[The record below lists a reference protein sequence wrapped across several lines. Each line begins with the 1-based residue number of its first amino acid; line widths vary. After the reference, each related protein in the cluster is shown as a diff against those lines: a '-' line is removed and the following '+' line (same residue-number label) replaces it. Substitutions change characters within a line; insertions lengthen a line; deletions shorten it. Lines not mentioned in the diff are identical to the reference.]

1 MSILVTRPHP
11 DNAATTDN
19 LRTRGHAVLLA
30 PALKLE
36 PVAFQGESEVSY
48 DAVLVTSANAIRAIA
63 PQLPDLGLLV
73 LPLFAVG
80 EHTAAAARE
89 AGFAEVIV
97 AGGDAASLR
106 DKVMQS
112 ACDKVLK
119 KNSTLL
125 YLAGADLSRDLGGE
139 LGAEG
144 FRVVTQTTYRMAPVK
159 HLPREVCEGF
169 AAHGIEGGAALL
181 PAQRTCV
188 PRCGAGRRCRN
199 FGAGDPALLPVRD
212 RCGRAARCRR
222 VTGSGGRNAGRN
234 CLIRHLGA
242 CVADPFGVKVGPNP
256 TQSNPPWYGSVRNRH
271 DGRRQA

>member
-169 AAHGIEGGAALL
+169 AAHGIEAVLHYS
-181 PAQRTCV
+181 
-188 PRCGAGRRCRN
+188 RRSARA
-199 FGAGDPALLPVRD
+199 FLD
-212 RCGRAARCRR
+212 AARDEGVEISALAIPHCCLSET
-222 VTGSGGRNAGRN
+222 VAGVLRDA
-234 CLIRHLGA
+234 GA
-242 CVADPFGVKVGPNP
+242 SQVLVAATPDETALFD
-256 TQSNPPWYGSVRNRH
+256 TLERALRT
-271 DGRRQA
+271 RLA

>member
-11 DNAATTDN
+11 DNEATADN
-19 LRTRGHAVLLA
+19 LRARGHAVLLA

-36 PVAFQGESEVSY
+36 PVAFQGESDVSY
-48 DAVLVTSANAIRAIA
+48 DAVLVTSANAIRALVL
-63 PQLPDLGLLV
+63 QLPDLGLLQ

-112 ACDKVLK
+112 ARDKVLK
-119 KNSTLL
+119 KKSTLL
-125 YLAGADLSRDLGGE
+125 YLAGGDLSRDLGGE

-144 FRVVTQTTYRMAPVK
+144 FRVVTRTTYRMAPVK

-169 AAHGIEGGAALL
+169 AAHGIEAVLHYS
-181 PAQRTCV
+181 
-188 PRCGAGRRCRN
+188 RRSARA
-199 FGAGDPALLPVRD
+199 FLD
-212 RCGRAARCRR
+212 AARDEGVEISALAIPHCCLSET
-222 VTGSGGRNAGRN
+222 VAGVLREA
-234 CLIRHLGA
+234 GA
-242 CVADPFGVKVGPNP
+242 SQVLVAATPDETALFDSLERALR
-256 TQSNPPWYGSVRNRH
+256 TRL
-271 DGRRQA
+271 A

>member
-11 DNAATTDN
+11 DNEATADN
-19 LRTRGHAVLLA
+19 LRARGHAVLLA

-36 PVAFQGESEVSY
+36 PVAFQGESDVSY
-48 DAVLVTSANAIRAIA
+48 DAVLVTSANAIRTVVL
-63 PQLPDLGLLV
+63 QLPDLGLLQ

-112 ACDKVLK
+112 ARDKVLK
-119 KNSTLL
+119 KKSALL
-125 YLAGADLSRDLGGE
+125 YLAGGDLSRDLGGE

-144 FRVVTQTTYRMAPVK
+144 FRVVTRTTYRMAPVK

-169 AAHGIEGGAALL
+169 AAHGIEAVLHYS
-181 PAQRTCV
+181 
-188 PRCGAGRRCRN
+188 RRSARA
-199 FGAGDPALLPVRD
+199 FLD
-212 RCGRAARCRR
+212 AARDEGVEISALAIPHCCLSET
-222 VTGSGGRNAGRN
+222 VAGVLREA
-234 CLIRHLGA
+234 GA
-242 CVADPFGVKVGPNP
+242 SQVLVAATPDETALFDSLERALR
-256 TQSNPPWYGSVRNRH
+256 TRL
-271 DGRRQA
+271 A

>member
-11 DNAATTDN
+11 DNAATADH
-19 LRTRGHAVLLA
+19 LRARGHTVLLA

-36 PVAFQGESEVSY
+36 PLASLGASEASF
-48 DAVLVTSANAIRAIA
+48 DAVLVTSANAIRAVA
-63 PQLPDLGLLV
+63 AQLPDLGLLQ

-89 AGFAEVIV
+89 VGFAEVIV

-112 ACDKVLK
+112 ARDKVLK

-144 FRVVTQTTYRMAPVK
+144 FRVVTQTTYRMAPVT
-159 HLPREVCEGF
+159 HLPREVCDGF
-169 AAHGIEGGAALL
+169 AAHGIEAVLHYS
-181 PAQRTCV
+181 
-188 PRCGAGRRCRN
+188 RRSARA
-199 FGAGDPALLPVRD
+199 FLD
-212 RCGRAARCRR
+212 AARDEGVEISALAIPHCCLSET
-222 VTGSGGRNAGRN
+222 VAGVLRDA
-234 CLIRHLGA
+234 GA
-242 CVADPFGVKVGPNP
+242 SQVLVAATPDETALFD
-256 TQSNPPWYGSVRNRH
+256 TLERALRT
-271 DGRRQA
+271 RLA

>member
-11 DNAATTDN
+11 DNAATADN
-19 LRTRGHAVLLA
+19 LRTRGHTVLLA

-63 PQLPDLGLLV
+63 PQLPDLGLLQ

-112 ACDKVLK
+112 ARDKELK

-125 YLAGADLSRDLGGE
+125 YLAGVDLSRDLGGE

-144 FRVVTQTTYRMAPVK
+144 FHVVTQTTYRMAPVK

-169 AAHGIEGGAALL
+169 AAHGIEAVLHYS
-181 PAQRTCV
+181 
-188 PRCGAGRRCRN
+188 RRSARA
-199 FGAGDPALLPVRD
+199 FLD
-212 RCGRAARCRR
+212 AARDEGVEISALAIPHCCLSET
-222 VTGSGGRNAGRN
+222 VAGVLRDA
-234 CLIRHLGA
+234 GA
-242 CVADPFGVKVGPNP
+242 SQVLVAATPDETALFD
-256 TQSNPPWYGSVRNRH
+256 TLERALRT
-271 DGRRQA
+271 RLA

>member
-11 DNAATTDN
+11 DNAATADS
-19 LRTRGHAVLLA
+19 LRTRGHTVLLA

-63 PQLPDLGLLV
+63 PQLPDLGLLE

-80 EHTAAAARE
+80 EHTAAEARE

-112 ACDKVLK
+112 ARDKVLK

-125 YLAGADLSRDLGGE
+125 YLAGVDLSRDLGGE

-144 FRVVTQTTYRMAPVK
+144 FHVVTQTTYRMAPVK

-169 AAHGIEGGAALL
+169 AAHGIEAVLHYS
-181 PAQRTCV
+181 
-188 PRCGAGRRCRN
+188 RRSARA
-199 FGAGDPALLPVRD
+199 FLD
-212 RCGRAARCRR
+212 AARDEGVEISALAIPHCCLSET
-222 VTGSGGRNAGRN
+222 VAGVLRDA
-234 CLIRHLGA
+234 GA
-242 CVADPFGVKVGPNP
+242 SQVLVAATPDETALFD
-256 TQSNPPWYGSVRNRH
+256 TLERALRT
-271 DGRRQA
+271 RLA